1 MDREISQKSI
11 NIAISAYLMLFVS
24 WLFLFNKNE
33 YVDNPFVRGHI
44 KKAIVIHLLII
55 LNYIVFVHFS
65 FLYQIRIFSF
75 GLNDILAKIGFLL
88 IWVLLVRWI
97 FSALN
102 KKELK
107 VSESINFIK
116 WVSLDIN
123 NDQVFDE
130 KDKFTILVS
139 YIPFVWYI
147 TSSKYKNEKIGKIL
161 KLNLLATAIISLV
174 YIANYVNLAALL
186 LLISLAFSIFSIVWL
201 YVRDELVLVNLPGFF
216 SPNVLVKSLKILA
229 KYVYFYFK
237 WDFKEFKVLEAERN
251 EKEVKIKEEDLKS
264 LEPLAELKIPKWLI
278 YVPIIN
284 FLFFFQKKN
293 KYLFHIRN
301 GLVLSIIFVIF
312 LISSLLHMAPSS
324 LILLFLFPICF
335 GEWMLFT
342 PYYKMPFIY
351 EIYDTFIYL
360 KNLFHTW
367 RKKVKENSVVQEV
380 SLKVGEEK

>member
-1 MDREISQKSI
+1 
-11 NIAISAYLMLFVS
+11 
-24 WLFLFNKNE
+24 
-33 YVDNPFVRGHI
+33 
-44 KKAIVIHLLII
+44 
-55 LNYIVFVHFS
+55 
-65 FLYQIRIFSF
+65 
-75 GLNDILAKIGFLL
+75 
-88 IWVLLVRWI
+88 
-97 FSALN
+97 
-102 KKELK
+102 
-107 VSESINFIK
+107 
-116 WVSLDIN
+116 
-123 NDQVFDE
+123 
-130 KDKFTILVS
+130 
-139 YIPFVWYI
+139 
-147 TSSKYKNEKIGKIL
+147 
-161 KLNLLATAIISLV
+161 
-174 YIANYVNLAALL
+174 LL